1 MSLLGLVLA
10 CLVLFVAIWAV
21 RQLAATFGVP
31 DQIRVVIV
39 VLIVVFFVL
48 WIVSGFSG
56 NHFLRLT

>member
-10 CLVLFVAIWAV
+10 VLVLFVAIWAV
-21 RQLAATFGVP
+21 QQLAATFGVP

>member
-1 MSLLGLVLA
+1 MSLLSLVLA

-21 RQLAATFGVP
+21 QQLAATFGVP

-39 VLIVVFFVL
+39 VLIVVLFVL

>member
-21 RQLAATFGVP
+21 QQLAGTFGVP